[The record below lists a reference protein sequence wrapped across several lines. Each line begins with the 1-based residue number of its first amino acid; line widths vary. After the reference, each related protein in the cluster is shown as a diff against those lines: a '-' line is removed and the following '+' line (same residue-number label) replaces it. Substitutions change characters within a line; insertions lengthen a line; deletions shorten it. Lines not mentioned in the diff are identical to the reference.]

1 MFERKYILGE
11 RRIVRVIRNPK
22 GKNNRVRNPK
32 SKNDF
37 VGVWAREEHFFALK
51 KIFSRNPT
59 PHFINYYVRKIH
71 KKYCQIF

>member
-1 MFERKYILGE
+1 MDS
-11 RRIVRVIRNPK
+11 RIHNPK
-22 GKNNRVRNPK
+22 SKNNRVRNPK

-37 VGVWAREEHFFALK
+37 VGVWAREEHFFAFK
-51 KIFSRNPT
+51 KNFSRNPT

>member
-1 MFERKYILGE
+1 MGG
-11 RRIVRVIRNPK
+11 RNPK
-22 GKNNRVRNPK
+22 SKNNRIRNPK

-37 VGVWAREEHFFALK
+37 VGVWARQKHLFALK

-59 PHFINYYVRKIH
+59 PFILMKKMY

>member
-1 MFERKYILGE
+1 MGGRDLRKWWG
-11 RRIVRVIRNPK
+11 
-22 GKNNRVRNPK
+22 VRNPK

-37 VGVWAREEHFFALK
+37 VGVWVREEHFFALK

-59 PHFINYYVRKIH
+59 PIFINYYVRKIH

>member
-11 RRIVRVIRNPK
+11 IGIVVMGENE
-22 GKNNRVRNPK
+22 GGNRNPK

-51 KIFSRNPT
+51 KNFSRNPT
-59 PHFINYYVRKIH
+59 PHFINYYVRKIY

>member
-1 MFERKYILGE
+1 MDSREG
-11 RRIVRVIRNPK
+11 RVICNPK
-22 GKNNRVRNPK
+22 SENVRVRNPK

-59 PHFINYYVRKIH
+59 PIFINYYVRKIH

>member
-11 RRIVRVIRNPK
+11 TGIVVMGGNWL
-22 GKNNRVRNPK
+22 GVRNPK

-37 VGVWAREEHFFALK
+37 VGVWARQKHLFVLK

-59 PHFINYYVRKIH
+59 PLIL
-71 KKYCQIF
+71 